1 MRNPSPTVQVATKVV
16 YAAFELLRESGG
28 QMKVR
33 DILAGVA
40 KRVPSTTGRR
50 SGTSPAT
57 SADRRFSSS
66 TRATASRLGSCAR
79 SRARGF

>member
-16 YAAFELLRESGG
+16 YAAFELLRENGG

-40 KRVPSTTGRR
+40 RRQRALQASARTRETGLCEVVR
-50 SGTSPAT
+50 SSNR
-57 SADRRFSSS
+57 SAFAMS
-66 TRATASRLGSCAR
+66 
-79 SRARGF
+79 